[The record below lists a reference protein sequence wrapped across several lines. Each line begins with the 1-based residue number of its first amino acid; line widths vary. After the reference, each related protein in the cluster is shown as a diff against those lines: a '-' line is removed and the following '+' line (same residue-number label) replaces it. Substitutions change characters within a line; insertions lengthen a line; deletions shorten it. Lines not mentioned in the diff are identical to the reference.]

1 MKTSNFLLF
10 FAIYGF
16 IAGVMMLFN
25 ANGSLVNYGIQPI
38 DQYHIAILQYLGL
51 LNITT
56 GLMVFLLRNE
66 QSTKVITTL
75 LLSGLLSCV
84 GSFLKACYDI
94 FLLHVPS
101 NTFFWVDMSFRLLVG
116 FVCAYFLLSVNKKKC
131 LIFQFI
137 L

>member
-10 FAIYGF
+10 FSIYGF
-16 IAGVMMLFN
+16 LVGGMMLFN

-38 DQYHIAILQYLGL
+38 DQYHVAILQYLGL

-56 GLMVFLLRNE
+56 ALMVFLLHNE
-66 QSTKVITTL
+66 QSTKVVKTI
-75 LLSGLLSCV
+75 LLSAFLSCV

-94 FLLHVPS
+94 FFLQVPS

-116 FVCAYFLLSVNKKKC
+116 LVCAVYLFKISSKTA
-131 LIFQFI
+131 
-137 L
+137 